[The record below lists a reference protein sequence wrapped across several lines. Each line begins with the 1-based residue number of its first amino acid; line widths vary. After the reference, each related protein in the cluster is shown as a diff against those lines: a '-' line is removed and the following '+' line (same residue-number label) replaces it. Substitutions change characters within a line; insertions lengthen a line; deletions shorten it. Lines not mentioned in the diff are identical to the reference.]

1 MPGVDQQ
8 ESGQQS
14 LSELTHPQLL
24 LGGISDG
31 DSAYTWPRSM
41 VLSGHYRTSFTAAKC
56 CLPGTRQDQRLRD
69 RKRGPQGINL
79 FLIAWDAIAHC

>member
-31 DSAYTWPRSM
+31 DSACTGPRSM
-41 VLSGHYRTSFTAAKC
+41 VLSAHYRTSFTAAAVAAVLPNAA
-56 CLPGTRQDQRLRD
+56 CLGPD
-69 RKRGPQGINL
+69 KIRGSEIENVVL
-79 FLIAWDAIAHC
+79 KK

>member
-24 LGGISDG
+24 LGGISNG
-31 DSAYTWPRSM
+31 DSAYTGQEAWFFLDTIGQASLLPNAACLGPDKIRGSEIENV
-41 VLSGHYRTSFTAAKC
+41 VLK
-56 CLPGTRQDQRLRD
+56 
-69 RKRGPQGINL
+69 K
-79 FLIAWDAIAHC
+79 